1 MSWGESR
8 ARPGRTEGG
17 RIVSGRRGFTLIET
31 AVALV
36 VVSLLVLIGFPKVS
50 SGLARNNVRAS
61 RTAVVNMIA
70 KARASAT
77 INNRKTW
84 LKVSGT
90 GAWVLARPRLNAG
103 AGNADTLG
111 LVENINGQY
120 GTTLTWSSADSIG
133 FDPRGIGSGWTGSN
147 DSITVTKG
155 SYKDVIVVDGKGR
168 VVK

>member
-1 MSWGESR
+1 M
-8 ARPGRTEGG
+8 
-17 RIVSGRRGFTLIET
+17 SGRRGFTLVET

-84 LKVSGT
+84 LKVSGSR
-90 GAWVLARPRLNAG
+90 AWVLARPRLVAAAG
-103 AGNADTLG
+103 SDADTLG